1 MKQNRK
7 AAILLAM
14 GFAFLLPATMLA
26 QKEEKADKDKAKE
39 KNKVEQVIITKKGD
53 SKDKV
58 VIEIIDDKVTINGKE
73 VEEYKDKDGNVT
85 IIRTRPG
92 RGVQMW
98 NDRVFDPGLR
108 SRGGNNAE
116 VFEFFNEN
124 SNKAM
129 LGVTTEKT
137 EEGVEVKSVT
147 KESAAEKIGLKEGDI
162 ITKIDGKEINSSD
175 DLSEIIQ
182 EHKPGD
188 KVKVTY
194 KRDKK
199 TQTETAE
206 LTKWKGINSWSG
218 NFNFDNNFNMGD
230 LYLDKVM
237 PRIQSIP
244 RMSEPFGQYFGIA
257 GNRPKLGI
265 TVQDT
270 DDGKGVKVLEVD
282 EESNAAKAGVKEGD
296 IITEAD
302 GKAINGTDDMVKM
315 VRENKDKVSV
325 MLKLNRDGKTQNIEV
340 KMPRLLK
347 KADL

>member
-7 AAILLAM
+7 AAFLLAM
-14 GFAFLLPATMLA
+14 GFAFLLPATMIA
-26 QKEEKADKDKAKE
+26 QKEEKADKEKE

-58 VIEIIDDKVTINGKE
+58 VVEIIGDKVTINGKE

-98 NDRVFDPGLR
+98 NDMGFTPGLR
-108 SRGGNNAE
+108 SRGGNSADA
-116 VFEFFNEN
+116 FELFNEN

-147 KESAAEKIGLKEGDI
+147 EESAAEKMGLKEGDI
-162 ITKIDGKEINSSD
+162 ITKVDGKDISSPD
-175 DLSEIIQ
+175 QLSEIIQ
-182 EHKPGD
+182 AHKPGD

-194 KRDKK
+194 KRGKK
-199 TQTETAE
+199 TQTEIAE

-218 NFNFDNNFNMGD
+218 NFNFGNNFNMDD
-230 LYLDKVM
+230 LHLDKIM
-237 PRIQSIP
+237 PKIQTIP

-257 GNRPKLGI
+257 GNRPKLGL

-302 GKAINGTDDMVKM
+302 GRAINGTDDMVKM